1 MWIRIKIF
9 FQICILLIN
18 SKSSGYQTFKKTENF
33 LEATGKGPLIKHTKY
48 DKSLFMQT
56 FEQELGMRNIIRVNA
71 STVKS
76 KYWRGNTIFSNK

>member
-1 MWIRIKIF
+1 MDPDKNFLSDLHSINK
-9 FQICILLIN
+9 FQIVRLSN
-18 SKSSGYQTFKKTENF
+18 FFKKTENF

-56 FEQELGMRNIIRVNA
+56 FEQELGTRNIIRVNA

-76 KYWRGNTIFSNK
+76 KY

>member
-1 MWIRIKIF
+1 MWIWIKIF
-9 FQICILLIN
+9 FQNCILLIN

-56 FEQELGMRNIIRVNA
+56 FEQELGTRNIIRVYCQ
-71 STVKS
+71 K
-76 KYWRGNTIFSNK
+76 

>member
-1 MWIRIKIF
+1 MDPDKNFLSDLHSINK
-9 FQICILLIN
+9 FQIVRLSN
-18 SKSSGYQTFKKTENF
+18 FKKKKTKNF

-56 FEQELGMRNIIRVNA
+56 FEQELGTRNIIRVNA

-76 KYWRGNTIFSNK
+76 KY